1 MIQTL
6 IGILLL
12 LVFLGLVVYAV
23 KGGNLMIG
31 MLIMAILWTV
41 IPLIGNILVKDPQ
54 FIADNKDV
62 VTMSFKDVLA
72 NVFQAGPEGWGP
84 VLVNFCFGAWFGRV
98 MLQTGIA
105 SSIIKK
111 TVELGGDKP
120 AITATLLLA
129 VTTAIFTS
137 MFGAGAVVAIGVI
150 VLPIMLTLGVPK
162 TFSLV
167 AFMLS
172 IGSGLYINPLIFN
185 QYQAFY
191 LGPKGEQTYFYNATY
206 LHWGFIAL
214 AIQLIIAIMIIVI
227 FANRKKRVHAW
238 AAKTPAKEQEGRVPA
253 LALLTPFIP
262 VVLAIGFQ
270 VPVILGFLI
279 ASFYAL
285 AICGY
290 LKNFKATGDIFNKTF
305 YDGVIDTA
313 PLVGFMLIIPMF
325 NKASELAVPY
335 FNALLGGVIPH
346 STLIICLAFAILAPL
361 GLFRGPF
368 TLAGAGAATLG
379 ILKSVGFSTNLLF
392 PLMYTPTITMNISSC
407 ITQSWIIWGIN
418 YTKVTTKD
426 FLKISIPSG
435 WVISAILA
443 MVTYFMFG

>member
-1 MIQTL
+1 MIQTV

-12 LVFLGLVVYAV
+12 LAFVGLVVYAI

-41 IPLIGNILVKDPQ
+41 IPLLGNVLVTDSQ

-62 VTMSFKDVLA
+62 IKLPVMEALT
-72 NVFQAGPEGWGP
+72 NVFQLGPEGWGM

-111 TVELGGDKP
+111 TVELGGDSP
-120 AITATLLLA
+120 AITATLLLI

-162 TFSLV
+162 TFALV
-167 AFMLS
+167 SFMLS
-172 IGSGLYINPLIFN
+172 VGGGLFINPVIFT

-191 LGPKGEQTYFYNATY
+191 EGYEYNATY
-206 LHWGFIAL
+206 LNWGFISL
-214 AIQLIIAIMIIVI
+214 GVQLIVAIIII
-227 FANRKKRVHAW
+227 SFFANRKRRVHAW
-238 AAKTPAKEQEGRVPA
+238 AAKNPAATENTNVPT
-253 LALLTPFIP
+253 LALFTPFIP
-262 VVLAIGFQ
+262 VVLAIAFK
-270 VPVILGFLI
+270 VPVILGFLL

-290 LKNFKATGDIFNKTF
+290 LKDFKATGDVFNKTF
-305 YDGVIDTA
+305 HDGVIDTA

-335 FNALLGGVIPH
+335 FKALLGGVIPN
-346 STLIICLAFAILAPL
+346 SALVICIAFAILAPL

-379 ILKSVGFSTNLLF
+379 ILKSIGFSTNLLF
-392 PLMYTPTITMNISSC
+392 PLMYAPTITMNISSC

-418 YTKVTTKD
+418 YTKVSTRD
-426 FLKISIPSG
+426 FLKISIPGG
-435 WVISAILA
+435 WFICAVLAIL
-443 MVTYFMFG
+443 TYFMFG

>member
-1 MIQTL
+1 MIQTI
-6 IGILLL
+6 IGIILLL
-12 LVFLGLVVYAV
+12 IFVGLVIYAV
-23 KGGNLMIG
+23 RGGNLMIG
-31 MLIMAILWTV
+31 MLIMAILWTL
-41 IPLIGNILVKDPQ
+41 IPLIGNRLVTDTDFIMQNQKIIGMSIDDILK
-54 FIADNKDV
+54 N
-62 VTMSFKDVLA
+62 T
-72 NVFQAGPEGWGP
+72 FQSGPEGWGP

-120 AITATLLLA
+120 SVTATLLLI
-129 VTTAIFTS
+129 VTAAIFSS

-162 TFSLV
+162 LYSLV
-167 AFMLS
+167 SFMLAV
-172 IGSGLYINPLIFN
+172 GAGLYINPLIFN

-191 LGPKGEQTYFYNATY
+191 LGPNGEQTYFYNSTY
-206 LHWGFIAL
+206 LNWGFIAL
-214 AIQLIIAIMIIVI
+214 LIQLLVAIVVVVY
-227 FANRKKRVHAW
+227 FSTKKRRIHAW
-238 AAKTPAKEQEGRVPA
+238 AAKAPTTESKKRIPSWA
-253 LALLTPFIP
+253 LITPFIP
-262 VVLAIGFQ
+262 VVLAIGFKI
-270 VPVILGFLI
+270 PVILGFLI

-285 AICGY
+285 FVCGY
-290 LKNFKATGDIFNKTF
+290 MSDFKKTADVFNKTF

-346 STLIICLAFAILAPL
+346 STLFICIAFALLAPF

-379 ILKSVGFSTNLLF
+379 ILKSIGFSTNLLF
-392 PLMYTPTITMNISSC
+392 PLLYAPTVTMNISSC

-418 YTKVTTKD
+418 YTKVSTKD

-435 WVISAILA
+435 WFVCAILA
-443 MVTYFMFG
+443 MLTYLMFG